1 MKKNLFLFIIAVIF
15 MTACQ
20 QTPEQVSV
28 NIEAEK
34 AAIEDML
41 EDFLNGIKAQDVDTM
56 ASFILE
62 DALVC
67 GTDPSEFWNKEEIVD
82 LWKQMLTES
91 PIEFKYIGDKAIKVA
106 PDGNS
111 AIAVDQYYIP
121 IYSPNI
127 PWRNVYSLTKV
138 EDKWMISFWSIAL
151 IPKNEDLEAI
161 NKALTVK
168 EPIQ

>member
-1 MKKNLFLFIIAVIF
+1 MKKNLFLFIIAAVF

-20 QTPEQVSV
+20 QTPEQVPID
-28 NIEAEK
+28 IETEK

-41 EDFLNGIKAQDVDTM
+41 GDFLNGMEAQDVDTM

-67 GTDPSEFWNKEEIVD
+67 GTDPSEFWNKEEIID

-91 PIEFKYIGDKAIKVA
+91 PIEFKYIGDNVIKVA

-111 AIAVDQYYIP
+111 AIVVNQFYIP

-127 PWRNVYSLTKV
+127 PWRNVYSFAKV
-138 EDKWMISFWSIAL
+138 EDKWMISFWSTAL
-151 IPKNEDLEAI
+151 IPKNEDLGAI

-168 EPIQ
+168 EPI